1 MKRAPPAPDTLA
13 AEGPGDPAAGGP
25 WDALVLGGGA
35 AGLWAAGTA
44 ARRGRRVLLLEKNPR
59 VGVKVL
65 ASGGGACNLT
75 TTLGPRE
82 AARWFGRAGER
93 FLAPAF
99 RALPPAALRE
109 AFEALGVPTEV
120 EEALEKVW
128 PVSRRAHDVAAAL
141 LRRAR
146 EAGARVRTATPVTA
160 LLREA
165 AGWRVHTPHGSTTA
179 PHVLLAVGGRSYART
194 GTTGDGYAWLA
205 AAGHTV
211 TPLAPAL
218 VPLVV
223 EVGWVREL
231 AGIALEAGVQVLDA
245 AGRVLLERRRPLLF
259 THTGLSGPAAMDASR
274 WFSLPPPAG
283 GPPRLLLDLLPG
295 LSHEALRERLE
306 RALAAGG
313 TLAAALPDVLPA
325 RLRRALCQVAGAG
338 PDLPAAGVSREVR
351 HALVQALKRLELPVA
366 GTRGWDHAEVTAGGV
381 ALDEVDPGTLASRVA
396 PGLFVAGELLDLDGP
411 IGGFSFQAAFATGE
425 LAGRHL

>member
-1 MKRAPPAPDTLA
+1 MRRTRPAPDTLVA
-13 AEGPGDPAAGGP
+13 DGPGDPATGGP
-25 WDALVLGGGA
+25 FDALVLGAGA

-44 ARRGRRVLLLEKNPR
+44 ARRGRRVLVLEKNPR

-82 AARWFGRAGER
+82 AARWFRREGGR

-99 RALPPAALRE
+99 RALSPAAVRE
-109 AFEALGVPTEV
+109 AFAGLGVPTEV

-128 PVSRRAHDVAAAL
+128 PASRRAHDVAAAL

-146 EAGARVRTATPVTA
+146 EAGACVRTSTPVTD
-160 LLREA
+160 LRHEA
-165 AGWRVHTPHGSTTA
+165 GAWQVLTPHGPVRA
-179 PHVLLAVGGRSYART
+179 PHVLVAVGGRSYART

-205 AAGHTV
+205 AAGHTI

-223 EVGWVREL
+223 ELGWVREL
-231 AGIALEAGVQVLDA
+231 AGIALEAVVQVLDG

-274 WFSLPPPAG
+274 WFALPAPAG
-283 GPPRLLLDLLPG
+283 GPPRLLVDLLPG
-295 LSHEALRERLE
+295 VAHEAVRERLE
-306 RALAAGG
+306 RALARGG
-313 TLAAALPDVLPA
+313 ALWAALPEALPA
-325 RLRRALCQVAGAG
+325 RLRRALCQVAGAEA
-338 PDLPAAGVSREVR
+338 DLAAAGASREVR

-381 ALDEVDPGTLASRVA
+381 ALAEVDPGSMASRKA
-396 PGLFVAGELLDLDGP
+396 PGLFLAGEVLDLDGP

>member
-1 MKRAPPAPDTLA
+1 MTRARPAPDTLVA
-13 AEGPGDPAAGGP
+13 DGPGDPAAGAP
-25 WDALVLGGGA
+25 WEALVLGGGA

-44 ARRGRRVLLLEKNPR
+44 AARGRRVLLLEKNPR

-82 AARWFGRAGER
+82 AARWFGREGER

-99 RALPPAALRE
+99 RALAPAAVRE
-109 AFEALGVPTEV
+109 AFAGLGVATEV
-120 EEALEKVW
+120 EEGLEKVW

-146 EAGARVRTATPVTA
+146 EAGARVLTATPVTA
-160 LLREA
+160 LAREA
-165 AGWRVHTPHGSTTA
+165 GGWRVQTPHGSTHA
-179 PHVLLAVGGRSYART
+179 PHVLVAVGGRSYART

-205 AAGHTV
+205 QAGHTI

-223 EVGWVREL
+223 EVAWVRAL
-231 AGIALEAGVQVLDA
+231 AGIALEAQVQVLDA

-274 WFSLPPPAG
+274 WFALPAPPG
-283 GPPRLLLDLLPG
+283 GPPRLLVDLLPG
-295 LSHEALRERLE
+295 AAHEAVRERLE
-306 RALAAGG
+306 RALGAGG
-313 TLAAALPDVLPA
+313 ALWAALPEALPA
-325 RLRRALCQVAGAG
+325 RLRRALCEVAGAD
-338 PDLPAAGVSREVR
+338 PDLPAAGASREVR

-381 ALDEVDPGTLASRVA
+381 ALAEVDPGSMASRVA